1 MMNRLVRAFDT
12 LSRVENDAQTRGGM
26 RGEDYAE
33 YIIESGQDLSVRNPI
48 IPHPNR
54 RGYYLETDFLV
65 YSRGTLYAV
74 EIKNYRGKV
83 YYPTRSHVE
92 QVQKGWFIF
101 KRSVPVTVV
110 DGFDYTKLVQE
121 KRDYNKNTISKREF
135 PNPFTKTQDYIED
148 LKRYLYRL
156 DARFANI
163 PIYPALG
170 FAEKTDI
177 STIYNFEGGIMHISQ
192 LPAFFEKYANPT
204 VSTAS
209 DQWIRQ
215 ALHRLPTWD
224 RIFTTGNEWINGVL
238 DEVALTFRETNGQ
251 PRSIPY
257 NRIRAIVFER
267 EGRFSAYDVV
277 TITFTDGKQQSFHSK
292 DGEVRLRHF
301 GEMQTHKFRN
311 INSLLVGIANRQV

>member
-1 MMNRLVRAFDT
+1 MSMMNRLVRAFDA
-12 LSRVENDAQTRGGM
+12 LSRIENDAQTRGGM
-26 RGEDYAE
+26 QGEDYAE
-33 YIIESGQDLSVRNPI
+33 SILESGQDLSVRNPI

-83 YYPTRSHVE
+83 YYPTRSHIE
-92 QVQKGWFIF
+92 YVQKGWFIF

-121 KRDYNKNTISKREF
+121 KRDYNKNVLTRREF
-135 PNPFTKTQDYIED
+135 PNPFTKTQRYIED

-156 DARFANI
+156 DSRFTNI
-163 PIYPALG
+163 PIYAALG

-177 STIYNFEGGIMHISQ
+177 SAIYNFEAGIMHISQ
-192 LPAFFEKYANPT
+192 LPAFFEKYAHPG
-204 VSTAS
+204 VPASS

-224 RIFTTGNEWINGVL
+224 RILTTGNELINGVL
-238 DEVALTFRETNGQ
+238 DEPIFSFKETNGQ
-251 PRSIPY
+251 TRSIPY
-257 NRIRAIVFER
+257 NHIRSVTLQR
-267 EGRFSAYDVV
+267 DGRFSAYDIV
-277 TITFTDGKQQSFHSK
+277 TVTFVDGKQQSFNSK

-301 GEMQTHKFRN
+301 GEMQTHKYRN
-311 INSLLVGIANRQV
+311 INS